1 MFQIIVVDGPVAAG
15 KTKFAKQ
22 LATELEMIYLP
33 EANLD
38 MVYINSYG
46 YNLRKLDPQLPESC
60 RSFDVMD
67 FLKNPKHRHTA
78 RFQIQQYI
86 VR

>member
-1 MFQIIVVDGPVAAG
+1 MVEGPVAAG

-22 LATELEMIYLP
+22 LAEEFDMLYYP

-38 MVYINSYG
+38 MVHINSYG
-46 YNLRKLDPQLPESC
+46 FDLKTIDPQVPESC
-60 RSFDVMD
+60 RTHDVMN
-67 FLKNPKHRHTA
+67 FLRDPKHRLSA
-78 RFQIQQYI
+78 RFQIEQYC